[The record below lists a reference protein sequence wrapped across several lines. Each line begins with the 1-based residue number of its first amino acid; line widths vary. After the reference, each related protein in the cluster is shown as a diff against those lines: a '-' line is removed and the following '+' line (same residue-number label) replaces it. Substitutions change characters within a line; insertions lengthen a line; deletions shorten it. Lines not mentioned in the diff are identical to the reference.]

1 MLRSAEDQFKVID
14 GTNGWNT
21 APGVDNFEDVSWTP
35 NDEFSWNLQLYLFFF
50 FKIKAQI
57 RKTLNFGRGL
67 RGDSQLRETTNE
79 NENEMRN
86 HERQ

>member
-1 MLRSAEDQFKVID
+1 MSAAECAEDQFKVID

-50 FKIKAQI
+50 KIKAQI
-57 RKTLNFGRGL
+57 REDTEFWQGAAGRFATA
-67 RGDSQLRETTNE
+67 RDNKRKRKRNE
-79 NENEMRN
+79 ES
-86 HERQ
+86 

>member
-1 MLRSAEDQFKVID
+1 MEY
-14 GTNGWNT
+14 GTGNLSST
-21 APGVDNFEDVSWTP
+21 GVDNFEDVSWTP
-35 NDEFSWNLQLYLFFF
+35 NDEFSWNLQLYLFLF

-57 RKTLNFGRGL
+57 REDTEFWQGAAGRFA
-67 RGDSQLRETTNE
+67 TNE